1 MSTNGHKNGNG
12 LMLNG
17 NGHGYGNGH
26 AKPLMCRGVR
36 GAITVPFNS
45 EDAILSATRE
55 LLETILV
62 ANDLTPD
69 DIASI
74 YFTTTADLDA
84 TYPALAARQLGWF
97 DMALLCGHEMA
108 VPGGLA
114 RVVRVL
120 IHWNTTKTA
129 KEIVHVYLR
138 EAKNL
143 RPDRDSLPPVRPIQP
158 NNLEA
163 ACRILANA

>member
-1 MSTNGHKNGNG
+1 MNTDESKNGNK

-17 NGHGYGNGH
+17 NGNGH
-26 AKPLMCRGVR
+26 TNGRLRPMMCRGVR
-36 GAITVPFNS
+36 GAITVPYNS
-45 EDAILSATRE
+45 EEAILSATRE

-62 ANDLTPD
+62 ANDMTPD
-69 DIASI
+69 EIASV
-74 YFTTTADLDA
+74 YFTTTTDLNA

-97 DMALLCGHEMA
+97 DMALLCGHEME
-108 VPGGLA
+108 VPDSLP

-120 IHWNTTKTA
+120 IHWNTTQTA

-138 EAKNL
+138 EAKKL
-143 RPDRDSLPPVRPIQP
+143 RPDRDSLPPIRPIQV
-158 NNLEA
+158 NNLET

>member
-1 MSTNGHKNGNG
+1 MSTNGHENGNG

-17 NGHGYGNGH
+17 NGNGSGNGR
-26 AKPLMCRGVR
+26 PRPMMCRGVR
-36 GAITVPFNS
+36 GAITVPYNS

-62 ANDLTPD
+62 ANDMNTD

-74 YFTTTADLDA
+74 YFTTTTDLGA

-97 DMALLCGHEMA
+97 DMALLCGHEMT
-108 VPGGLA
+108 VSDGLP

-120 IHWNTTKTA
+120 LHWNTTKTA
-129 KEIVHVYLR
+129 KEVVHVYLR

-143 RPDRDSLPPVRPIQP
+143 RPDRDSLPPIRPIQP
-158 NNLEA
+158 DNLEA

>member
-1 MSTNGHKNGNG
+1 MSTNEHENGNG

-17 NGHGYGNGH
+17 NGHGHGNGRLR
-26 AKPLMCRGVR
+26 PMMCRGVR
-36 GAITVPFNS
+36 GAITVPYNS

-62 ANDLTPD
+62 ANDMD
-69 DIASI
+69 ADNIASI
-74 YFTTTADLDA
+74 YFTTTTDLDA

-108 VPGGLA
+108 VPGGLP

-143 RPDRDSLPPVRPIQP
+143 RPDRDSLPPIRPIQLD
-158 NNLEA
+158 NLEA

>member
-1 MSTNGHKNGNG
+1 MSTNGQNNSNG

-17 NGHGYGNGH
+17 NGEGHSNGRLQ
-26 AKPLMCRGVR
+26 PMMCRGVR

-62 ANDLTPD
+62 ANDMTPD
-69 DIASI
+69 EIASI
-74 YFTTTADLDA
+74 YFTTTADLNA

-97 DMALLCGHEMA
+97 DMALLCGHEME
-108 VPGGLA
+108 VPDGLPHTI
-114 RVVRVL
+114 RVL
-120 IHWNTTKTA
+120 LHWNTTKTA

-138 EAKNL
+138 EAKKL
-143 RPDRDSLPPVRPIQP
+143 RPDRDTLPPIRPIQP
-158 NNLEA
+158 NNLES

>member
-1 MSTNGHKNGNG
+1 MSTNGHSNGNG

-26 AKPLMCRGVR
+26 ARPMMCRGVR
-36 GAITVPFNS
+36 GAISVPLNS
-45 EDAILSATRE
+45 EDAILTATRE
-55 LLETILV
+55 LLETIVV
-62 ANDLTPD
+62 ANDMTPD
-69 DIASI
+69 EIASI
-74 YFTTTADLDA
+74 YFTTTTDLDA

-108 VPGGLA
+108 VPGGLV

-120 IHWNTTKTA
+120 LHWNTTKTA

-143 RPDRDSLPPVRPIQP
+143 RPDRESLPPIRPIQV
-158 NNLEA
+158 NNLES